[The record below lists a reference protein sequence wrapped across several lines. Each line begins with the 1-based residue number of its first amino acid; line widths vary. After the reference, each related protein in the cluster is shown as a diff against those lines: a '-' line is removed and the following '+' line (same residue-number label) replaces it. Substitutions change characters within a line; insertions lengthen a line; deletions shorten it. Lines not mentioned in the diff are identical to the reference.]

1 MKPVVDG
8 LSKEYAGK
16 VEFRRLN
23 VETDQKAIELAN
35 QMGVTAVPTFVFVN
49 SNGVQAGTKIGGATA
64 QDLRTQI
71 DKLQ

>member
-8 LSKEYAGK
+8 LSDEYAGK
-16 VEFRRLN
+16 VDFKRLN
-23 VETDQKAIELAN
+23 VETDQKAVELAN

-64 QDLRTQI
+64 EDLRAQI

>member
-8 LSKEYAGK
+8 LSDEYAGK
-16 VEFRRLN
+16 VDFKRLN
-23 VETDQKAIELAN
+23 VETDQQAVELAN

-64 QDLRTQI
+64 EDLRAQI

>member
-1 MKPVVDG
+1 MQPVVDG
-8 LSKEYAGK
+8 LEKQYEDK

-23 VETDQKAIELAN
+23 VETDQEAIELAN

-49 SNGVQAGTKIGGATA
+49 SNGIEAGTKIGGATA
-64 QDLRTQI
+64 EELSAEL

>member
-8 LSKEYAGK
+8 LSEEYADK

-64 QDLRTQI
+64 EDLRAQI